1 MPARLGKA
9 RTILLVEDH
18 ADTANVFARMLRRD
32 GFEVTIASTA
42 AGAGEICNQKCFDLL
57 ICDLQLPD
65 GLGNQ
70 VLNAARATAPGTRG
84 IVVSG
89 HDNPSKLAEAKAM
102 GFEEYFLKP
111 IDYQALRE
119 TIARLLG

>member
-1 MPARLGKA
+1 MRARLGKTQ
-9 RTILLVEDH
+9 TILLVEDH

-32 GFEVTIASTA
+32 GYQVTIASTA
-42 AGAGEICNQKCFDLL
+42 AGAAQICEQQNFDLL

-70 VLNAARATAPGTRG
+70 VLIAARARAPETKG

-89 HDNPSKLAEAKAM
+89 HDSPSKLAEAKQF
-102 GFEEYFLKP
+102 GFEDYFLKP
-111 IDYQALRE
+111 IDYPVLRDA
-119 TIARLLG
+119 ISRILD

>member
-1 MPARLGKA
+1 MAPYLGNPK
-9 RTILLVEDH
+9 TILLVEDH

-32 GFEVTIASTA
+32 GFQVTIASTA
-42 AGAGEICNQKCFDLL
+42 ASAAELCDQHCFDLL

-70 VLNAARATAPGTRG
+70 VLNTARTRAPGTKG

-89 HDNPSKLAEAKAM
+89 HDSANRLVEAKQL
-102 GFEEYFLKP
+102 GFEDYFLKP
-111 IDYQALRE
+111 IDYPILRDA
-119 TIARLLG
+119 IMRILG

>member
-1 MPARLGKA
+1 MSARLGKSQS
-9 RTILLVEDH
+9 ILLVEDH

-32 GFEVTIASTA
+32 GYQVTVASTA
-42 AGAGEICNQKCFDLL
+42 ASAADLCRQQAFDLL

-70 VLNAARATAPGTRG
+70 VLNAARTLEPNTKG

-89 HDNPSKLAEAKAM
+89 HDSPSKLAEAKQL
-102 GFEEYFLKP
+102 GFEDFFLKP
-111 IDYQALRE
+111 IDYPVLRDA
-119 TIARLLG
+119 IARILS